1 MKLGLPIDSF
11 EPPKPYEKITVEDL
25 NDKKF
30 IKEMIDLVGQSTDE
44 ATVKLYL

>member
-11 EPPKPYEKITVEDL
+11 EPPKPYEKITADDL

-30 IKEMIDLVGQSTDE
+30 IKEMLDAIVSKPMSQL
-44 ATVKLYL
+44 